1 MEDEPE
7 VIRDQM
13 QETRTALTEKLDT
26 LQQKVADT
34 VESITTPMTE
44 TVQTVKDAV
53 SDTVETVKDSVS
65 DAAESVKETFNV
77 KRQVENHP
85 WPMVLG
91 GVAAGFVL
99 GRMLPSPIEAAREVI
114 SRTDSVAA
122 TMSQTPQR
130 HNGAHH
136 AAEVPRQESAGEQV
150 MSQISNAVKGE
161 LGKLAGLG
169 VSIGV
174 GLLRDVLTQSMQGE
188 VGNRVREMLDD
199 VTHKLGGKP
208 ISEPILGEQTGNESR
223 EGANS
228 ASATGQH
235 IQGQRRW

>member
-53 SDTVETVKDSVS
+53 SDTVETVKGSVS

-99 GRMLPSPIEAAREVI
+99 GRLLPSPIEAARDVI

-122 TMSQTPQR
+122 TMSQPPQK
-130 HNGAHH
+130 HNGTHL
-136 AAEVPRQESAGEQV
+136 AATPRQEAAGEQV
-150 MSQISNAVKGE
+150 LGQISNVVRGE

-174 GLLRDVLTQSMQGE
+174 GLLRDMVTQSMQGE
-188 VGNRVREMLDD
+188 IGNRVREMMDD

-208 ISEPILGEQTGNESR
+208 ISEPILGEQTDAEAKQ
-223 EGANS
+223 EANPTL
-228 ASATGQH
+228 ATGQH
-235 IQGQRRW
+235 IQGNRRW